1 MALGVAVLI
10 LILLVILVRYSAT
23 HDGLTKYPHLRA
35 PDDGSRRKATPD
47 VEEETPDVEE
57 ETPDVEEETPDA
69 DSAGVYFVTVEEFES
84 RKPSDGAPIGM
95 GAHG

>member
-10 LILLVILVRYSAT
+10 LILLVILVRYSPT
-23 HDGLTKYPHLRA
+23 HDGITKSPHLRA
-35 PDDGSRRKATPD
+35 PDDGSRRKA
-47 VEEETPDVEE
+47 TPDVEE

>member
-1 MALGVAVLI
+1 MVLGVAVLI

-23 HDGLTKYPHLRA
+23 HDGITKYPHLRA
-35 PDDGSRRKATPD
+35 PDDGPRRKATPD
-47 VEEETPDVEE
+47 VEEESPDVA
-57 ETPDVEEETPDA
+57 EETPDA
-69 DSAGVYFVTVEEFES
+69 DSAGVYFVTVAAFES

>member
-23 HDGLTKYPHLRA
+23 HDGITKYPHLRA
-35 PDDGSRRKATPD
+35 PDDGSRRKA
-47 VEEETPDVEE
+47 TPDVEE

-95 GAHG
+95 GAHGQPD